1 MDILVIVKRIL
12 TSEDSPTHK
21 LMDIAD
27 KTAVDMAINI
37 RDRHGQGRGSVSV
50 ICIAPIE
57 SSEVIRECYSL
68 GVDTGYLL
76 ADPLFESLT
85 LDQLIMLLYHGIKKV
100 DNYDVVVMPST
111 PNDTVLVDI
120 AGKLADMLNLRH
132 IKNVDSFDGAGPT
145 KLSLKGKKINDKEIV
160 DPPLMI
166 SLLCDAEQKI
176 HNAMRIMKAFK
187 KEVRVITSSE
197 IRIHDLDM
205 DFEKVQS
212 NAKKKSHK

>member
-37 RDRHGQGRGSVSV
+37 RDRHGQGKGSVSV

-57 SSEVIRECYSL
+57 SSEIIRECYSL

-100 DNYDVVVMPST
+100 DSYDVVIMPST
-111 PNDTVLVDI
+111 SNDTVLVDI
-120 AGKLADMLNLRH
+120 AGKLADMLNLKH
-132 IKNVDSFDGAGPT
+132 IKNIDSFDGAGPT
-145 KLSLKGKKINDKEIV
+145 RLSLKGKKINDREIV
-160 DPPLMI
+160 EPPLMI
-166 SLLCDAEQKI
+166 SFSCDAEQKI
-176 HNAMRIMKAFK
+176 HNAMRIMKAYK

-197 IRIHDLDM
+197 ISKNDLNM
-205 DFEKVQS
+205 DFDKVHHTH
-212 NAKKKSHK
+212 KKKIHK